1 MNRLSLDRRT
11 AAIGCLV
18 EGNSIRSTERMTGI
32 HRDTVMRL
40 LVEVG
45 TGCAALMD
53 EQMRELPCQRLQVDE
68 IWTYVQKKQRQVTA
82 DDDQERVGD
91 QWTFVALD
99 ADTKLVPTYRIGK
112 RDLPTAK
119 AFMGDLAGRMANR
132 VQLSSDA
139 LAAYVEATE
148 EAFGADVDY
157 GQVVKIYEAE
167 HAGAGRYS
175 PPQVVR
181 VEKRVSGR
189 PRSEAHLHQPHRAA
203 EPHHADEHAP
213 VHAAHE
219 RFQQEGGE
227 PAGGRGASLRALQ
240 LRAHPF
246 EAPGHAGYGGRGVG
260 SAMVA
265 ARFGGQDFLM
275 FGWFGSKKRKAP
287 FAGPF
292 AVSMVPSLLAD
303 YGELLEKHSTEI
315 VDTSWL
321 PATKPIM
328 VQAFKSAWLSTG
340 DSELRNHIEVAW
352 ASLSSFQDGVGD
364 MPAGCDIA
372 DLSMEETGKLLARYA
387 EWSPLSLAEGKVLLA
402 DLIAFRVANS
412 N

>member
-11 AAIGCLV
+11 QAIGCLV

-53 EQMRELPCQRLQVDE
+53 EQMRELSCQRLQVDE

-82 DDDQERVGD
+82 NDDQERVGD

-157 GQVVKIYEAE
+157 GQVVKMYEAE

-175 PPQVVR
+175 PPQVVS
-181 VEKRVSGR
+181 VEKRVIQGGPDRKHIST
-189 PRSEAHLHQPHRAA
+189 SLI
-203 EPHHADEHAP
+203 
-213 VHAAHE
+213 E
-219 RFQQEGGE
+219 RQNLTM
-227 PAGGRGASLRALQ
+227 RMSMR
-240 LRAHPF
+240 
-246 EAPGHAGYGGRGVG
+246 
-260 SAMVA
+260 
-265 ARFGGQDFLM
+265 RFTRLTNAF
-275 FGWFGSKKRKAP
+275 SKKVENLQAAVGLH
-287 FAGPF
+287 FAHYNFVRIHSKHRVTPAMAAG
-292 AVSMVPSLLAD
+292 VSDRLWSL
-303 YGELLEKHSTEI
+303 H
-315 VDTSWL
+315 
-321 PATKPIM
+321 
-328 VQAFKSAWLSTG
+328 
-340 DSELRNHIEVAW
+340 
-352 ASLSSFQDGVGD
+352 
-364 MPAGCDIA
+364 
-372 DLSMEETGKLLARYA
+372 DLVEQTT
-387 EWSPLSLAEGKVLLA
+387 
-402 DLIAFRVANS
+402 I
-412 N
+412 